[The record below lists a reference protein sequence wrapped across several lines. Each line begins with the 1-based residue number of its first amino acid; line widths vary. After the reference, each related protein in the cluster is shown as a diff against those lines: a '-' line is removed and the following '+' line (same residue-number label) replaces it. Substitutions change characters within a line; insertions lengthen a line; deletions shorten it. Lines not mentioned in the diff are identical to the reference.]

1 MKIDVATERILVLKD
16 QISPSEAEQLAWDKK
31 LSAFG
36 AISQMTGFFSRPK
49 DEDYELTYSEHRYVP
64 FWHVVAKA
72 RYVYD
77 RNTSYQVPTG
87 GKEVKSVTLHETD
100 YPETSGHIHIPVTEH
115 CVQDEIDE
123 VYVDGL
129 TTKADPKLGG
139 YTNYSHTVVEG
150 RIEKS
155 IPKDSLVVPPSARV
169 SAIMRDSLSKM
180 IKGIQADKILEEH
193 VEVATIE
200 LYYRPIY
207 AFKYNWIPKGKE
219 GILELDGVTGAI
231 SSGSRVFTEY
241 LGKALDQDFL
251 FDIGADAAGML
262 VPGGSIAV
270 KAARKYMSKK

>member
-16 QISPSEAEQLAWDKK
+16 QISPAEAESLAWDKK
-31 LSAFG
+31 INAFG
-36 AISQMTGFFSRPK
+36 AISQVAGFFSRPK
-49 DEDYELTYSEHRYVP
+49 DDDYKLIYSEHRYVP
-64 FWHVVAKA
+64 FWHVLAKA
-72 RYVYD
+72 HYVYD
-77 RNTSYQVPTG
+77 RNTNYQVPVG
-87 GKEVKSVTLHETD
+87 GKEVRSVTLHGTE
-100 YPETSGHIHIPVTEH
+100 YPETSSHIHIPVIEH
-115 CVQDEIDE
+115 CVQEEIDE
-123 VYVDGL
+123 AYVDGL
-129 TTKADPKLGG
+129 TTKSNPSLAQ
-139 YTNYSHTVVEG
+139 YTNFSYTVVEG
-150 RIEKS
+150 KIQKIIS
-155 IPKDSLVVPPSARV
+155 KGSLVVPPSARV

-193 VEVATIE
+193 VEVTAIE

-207 AFKYNWIPKGKE
+207 AFKYKWLPKDKE
-219 GILELDGVTGAI
+219 GILELDGVTGSI

>member
-1 MKIDVATERILVLKD
+1 MKIDVATQRILVLKD
-16 QISPSEAEQLAWDKK
+16 QISESEAKQLAWDKK
-31 LSAFG
+31 VNAFG
-36 AISQMTGFFSRPK
+36 AISQVTGFFSRPK
-49 DEDYELTYSEHRYVP
+49 DEDYELTYSEHRYAP

-77 RNTSYQVPTG
+77 RNASYQVPIG
-87 GKEVKSVTLHETD
+87 GSEVKSVTLHGTD

-115 CVQDEIDE
+115 CVQEEIDE

-129 TTKADPKLGG
+129 STKGDPRLAQ
-139 YTNYSHTVVEG
+139 YANYAYTVVTG
-150 RIEKS
+150 QIEKI
-155 IPKDSLVVPPSARV
+155 IPKGSLVVPPSARV

-193 VEVATIE
+193 VEVSTIE

-207 AFKYNWIPKGKE
+207 AFKYQWISKGKE
-219 GILELDGVTGAI
+219 GILELDGITGAI
-231 SSGSRVFTEY
+231 TSGSRVFTEY
-241 LGKALDQDFL
+241 LGKVLDQDFL

>member
-1 MKIDVATERILVLKD
+1 MKINVATERILVLKD
-16 QISPSEAEQLAWDKK
+16 QISPEEAKQMAWDKK
-31 LSAFG
+31 VNAFG
-36 AISQMTGFFSRPK
+36 AISQVTGFFSRPK
-49 DEDYELTYSEHRYVP
+49 DEEYELTYSEHRYAP

-72 RYVYD
+72 KYVYD
-77 RNTSYQVPTG
+77 RNTSYQVSTG
-87 GKEVKSVTLHETD
+87 GEEVKSVTLHETD

-115 CVQDEIDE
+115 CIQEEVDE

-129 TTKADPKLGG
+129 TTKPDPKLAN
-139 YTNYSHTVVEG
+139 YTNYSHTVVTG
-150 RIEKS
+150 RVEKS
-155 IPKDSLVVPPSARV
+155 IPKSSLVVPPSARV

-207 AFKYNWIPKGKE
+207 AFKYKWIPKDKE
-219 GILELDGVTGAI
+219 GILELDGVTGI
-231 SSGSRVFTEY
+231 VSSGSRVFTEY

>member
-1 MKIDVATERILVLKD
+1 MPL
-16 QISPSEAEQLAWDKK
+16 
-31 LSAFG
+31 
-36 AISQMTGFFSRPK
+36 
-49 DEDYELTYSEHRYVP
+49 VP
-64 FWHVVAKA
+64 FLRSPAFSPAPKM
-72 RYVYD
+72 RI
-77 RNTSYQVPTG
+77 TSSPTPSTATPLSG
-87 GKEVKSVTLHETD
+87 TWWPKPAMSTTETPATRCQRGSEVKSVTLHGTD
-100 YPETSGHIHIPVTEH
+100 YPETGGHIHIPVTEH
-115 CVQDEIDE
+115 CAQEEVDE

-129 TTKADPKLGG
+129 TTKPDFKLSQ
-139 YTNYSHTVVEG
+139 YANYSYAVVTG
-150 RIEKS
+150 KIEKI
-155 IPKDSLVVPPSARV
+155 IPKGSLVVPPSARV

-193 VEVATIE
+193 VEVSTIE

-207 AFKYNWIPKGKE
+207 AFKYQWISKGKE
-219 GILELDGVTGAI
+219 GILELDGVTGTI